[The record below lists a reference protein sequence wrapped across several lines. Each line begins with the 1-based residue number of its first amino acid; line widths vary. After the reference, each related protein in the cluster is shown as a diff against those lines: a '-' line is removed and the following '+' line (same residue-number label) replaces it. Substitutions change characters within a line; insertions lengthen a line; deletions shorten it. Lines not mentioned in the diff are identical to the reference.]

1 MGFTMFACCFLDI
14 MYLVLLLFNNNL
26 LILSHSL
33 ILDSSLLTSDVMF
46 LLLSSLNES
55 IVLESVVSSAYTS
68 VLPRPFL
75 QGATPCPFLVTPCL
89 FKKAEMTPC
98 LFDPKKKNVF
108 FFFFWVKK
116 AYNVS
121 GF

>member
-1 MGFTMFACCFLDI
+1 MGCFGSTI
-14 MYLVLLLFNNNL
+14 SKRMVVLKTIHLG
-26 LILSHSL
+26 HSM
-33 ILDSSLLTSDVMF
+33 S
-46 LLLSSLNES
+46 NE
-55 IVLESVVSSAYTS
+55 TS

-89 FKKAEMTPC
+89 FKKNEMTPC
-98 LFDPKKKNVF
+98 LFYPIF
-108 FFFFWVKK
+108 FFFFFFFFFFLVKK